1 VTTCIRIPR
10 PPVDVWNHEV
20 DDTVVMIGVGKLDQ
34 HPVRA
39 ERQVLDDD
47 GVRLVP
53 RQIVNGDTEGPM
65 RGETASVAGQGFWP
79 GQQSRTHLSK

>member
-1 VTTCIRIPR
+1 MRSPR
-10 PPVDVWNHEV
+10 QPADVWNREI
-20 DDTVVMIGVGKLDQ
+20 DDKVIKDVVIGVGKLDQ

-53 RQIVNGDTEGPM
+53 RQIVNGDTEVPM
-65 RGETASVAGQGFWP
+65 RGEAAERRGTGVLASAAVAHASV
-79 GQQSRTHLSK
+79 